1 MEGPPYLLYI
11 LLTLLAIVLIIFVV
25 RELLMKPKSKDK
37 LADTEYIEP
46 TTEPTA
52 QTINLA
58 PDTTAPVYEGIPP
71 SVLEDFQIDDAIIMS
86 PTEERVESLD
96 LTPDTAV
103 PVANAV
109 TSPIPDNL
117 QLIEGIGPKI
127 AGILNQAGI
136 YTYSDLANTST
147 DELDRVLAA
156 AGLITGRSQTWSEQA
171 KLANEG
177 KREELAALQAQLRGG
192 RKS

>member
-1 MEGPPYLLYI
+1 M
-11 LLTLLAIVLIIFVV
+11 
-25 RELLMKPKSKDK
+25 
-37 LADTEYIEP
+37 
-46 TTEPTA
+46 
-52 QTINLA
+52 
-58 PDTTAPVYEGIPP
+58 
-71 SVLEDFQIDDAIIMS
+71 
-86 PTEERVESLD
+86 
-96 LTPDTAV
+96 
-103 PVANAV
+103 PVADAV

-171 KLANEG
+171 KLAHEG